1 MFIYSFGMID
11 LNLTTNIIKSNINN
25 HVLLQFKNND
35 LTFPFF

>member
-1 MFIYSFGMID
+1 MFIYSFGIID

-25 HVLLQFKNND
+25 YVLLQFKNND